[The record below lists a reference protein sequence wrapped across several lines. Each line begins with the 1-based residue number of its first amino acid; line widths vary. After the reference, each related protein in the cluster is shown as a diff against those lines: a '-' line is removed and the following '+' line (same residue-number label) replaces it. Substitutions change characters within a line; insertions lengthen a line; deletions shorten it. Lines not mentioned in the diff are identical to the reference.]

1 MEAFFFTLK
10 TNYRHMKLAVIGLG
24 LIGGS
29 MAKDLRRTRFATEI
43 IGVDNNPE
51 NARIALEVGIADR
64 IESLDSATKEADIVI
79 VAVPVDKI
87 VLLLP
92 YILDH
97 ISPST
102 TVIDVGSTKREIAL
116 AVKDHPLRGNFI
128 PSHPMSGTE
137 NSGPFAAIENLFERK
152 ICIVC
157 DHEQC
162 RPQHLAL
169 AEKMFQSLG
178 MPIAYMSSDEQDHT
192 TAFISHL
199 PHATSFALANA
210 VLAIED
216 RNIIFDL
223 ASGGFQ
229 STVRLAKSSPQMWS
243 PIFWQNRDYIHEALE
258 VYIHHL
264 GELKESLKNNDPD
277 RLSELIVSANKIRG
291 VLEGENPSLTKNEET
306 IIKLY
311 TK

>member
-1 MEAFFFTLK
+1 
-10 TNYRHMKLAVIGLG
+10 MKVAVIGLG

-43 IGVDNNPE
+43 IGVDNNPG
-51 NARIALEVGIADR
+51 NARIALELGIADR
-64 IESLDSATKEADIVI
+64 IEPLEIAVKEADIVI
-79 VAVPVDKI
+79 LAIPVDKI

-92 YILDH
+92 VILDH
-97 ISPST
+97 ISSST
-102 TVIDVGSTKREIAL
+102 TVVDVGSTKRQITEG
-116 AVKDHPLRGNFI
+116 VKDHPLRGNFI
-128 PSHPMSGTE
+128 PAHPMSGTE
-137 NSGPFAAIENLFERK
+137 NSGPAAAVEHLFENK
-152 ICIVC
+152 ICIIC
-157 DHEQC
+157 DHEMC

-169 AEKMFQSLG
+169 TEKMFQSLG

-243 PIFWQNRDYIHEALE
+243 PIFWQNRDYIYEALE

-264 GELKESLKNNDPD
+264 EEFKKSLKNNDQEQ
-277 RLSELIVSANKIRG
+277 LTTLIVNANKIRG
-291 VLEGENPSLTKNEET
+291 VLDGENSSLTKNEET
-306 IIKLY
+306 IIKFY

>member
-1 MEAFFFTLK
+1 
-10 TNYRHMKLAVIGLG
+10 MKLAVIGLG

-29 MAKDLRRTRFATEI
+29 IAKDLRRTKFATEI

-64 IESLDSATKEADIVI
+64 IESLDKAVKEADIVI
-79 VAVPVDKI
+79 VAIPVDMI
-87 VLLLP
+87 VQLLP

-102 TVIDVGSTKREIAL
+102 TVIDVGSTKREIA
-116 AVKDHPLRGNFI
+116 AVVKDHPLRGNFI

-137 NSGPFAAIENLFERK
+137 NSGPNAAIEHLFDEK
-152 ICIVC
+152 ICIIC
-157 DHEQC
+157 DQEKC

-169 AEKMFQSLG
+169 AEKMYQSIG
-178 MPIAYMSSDEQDHT
+178 MPTAYMTSDEQDHT

-216 RNIIFDL
+216 RKIIFDL

-229 STVRLAKSSPQMWS
+229 STVRLAKSSPEMWS
-243 PIFWQNRDYIHEALE
+243 PIFWQNRDYIYEALE

-264 GELKESLKNNDPD
+264 EELKESLKNDD
-277 RLSELIVSANKIRG
+277 YKRLSELIVNANNIRD
-291 VLEGENPSLTKNEET
+291 VLDGENSLLTKNEET

>member
-1 MEAFFFTLK
+1 
-10 TNYRHMKLAVIGLG
+10 MKLAVIGLG

-29 MAKDLRRTRFATEI
+29 MAKDLRRTKFATEI

-51 NARIALEVGIADR
+51 NARMALEVGIADR
-64 IESLDSATKEADIVI
+64 IESLEDAAKEADIVI
-79 VAVPVDKI
+79 VAIPVDVI
-87 VLLLP
+87 VLVLP

-97 ISPST
+97 ISAST
-102 TVIDVGSTKREIAL
+102 TVIDVGSTKRDIAS

-128 PSHPMSGTE
+128 LSHPMSGTE
-137 NSGPFAAIENLFERK
+137 NSGPTAAEEHLFERK
-152 ICIVC
+152 ICIIC
-157 DHEQC
+157 DHKSC

-178 MPIAYMSSDEQDHT
+178 MPIAYMTSDEQDHT

-229 STVRLAKSSPQMWS
+229 STVRLAKSSPKMWA
-243 PIFWQNRDYIHEALE
+243 PIFWQNRDYIFEALE

-264 GELKESLKNNDPD
+264 TQFQESLKNNDHEQ
-277 RLSELIVSANKIRG
+277 LTGLIENANNIRAFLKVKI
-291 VLEGENPSLTKNEET
+291 LP
-306 IIKLY
+306 
-311 TK
+311 

>member
-1 MEAFFFTLK
+1 
-10 TNYRHMKLAVIGLG
+10 MKLAVIGLG

-29 MAKDLRRTRFATEI
+29 MAKDLRRTKFATEI

-64 IESLDSATKEADIVI
+64 IESLDKAVKEADIVI
-79 VAVPVDKI
+79 VAIPVDMI
-87 VLLLP
+87 VQLLP

-102 TVIDVGSTKREIAL
+102 TVIDVGSTKREIA
-116 AVKDHPLRGNFI
+116 AVVKDHPLRGNFI

-137 NSGPFAAIENLFERK
+137 NSGPNAAIEHLFDGK
-152 ICIVC
+152 ICIIC
-157 DHEQC
+157 DQEKC

-169 AEKMFQSLG
+169 AEKMYQSIG
-178 MPIAYMSSDEQDHT
+178 MPTAYMTSDEQDHT

-216 RNIIFDL
+216 RKIIFDL

-229 STVRLAKSSPQMWS
+229 STVRLAKSSPKMWS
-243 PIFWQNRDYIHEALE
+243 SIFWQNRDYIYEALE

-264 GELKESLKNNDPD
+264 EELKESLKNDD
-277 RLSELIVSANKIRG
+277 YKRLSELIVNANNIRG
-291 VLEGENPSLTKNEET
+291 VLDGENSSLKKNEET

>member
-1 MEAFFFTLK
+1 
-10 TNYRHMKLAVIGLG
+10 MKLAVIGLG

-29 MAKDLRRTRFATEI
+29 MAKDLRRTKFATEI
-43 IGVDNNPE
+43 IGVDNNPV
-51 NARIALEVGIADR
+51 NALIALETGIADR
-64 IESLDSATKEADIVI
+64 IESLETAVKEADIVI
-79 VAVPVDKI
+79 LAIPVDKI
-87 VLLLP
+87 VQLLP
-92 YILDH
+92 TILGH
-97 ISPST
+97 ISSST
-102 TVIDVGSTKREIAL
+102 TVLDVGSTKREITEV
-116 AVKDHPLRGNFI
+116 VKDHPLRGNFI

-137 NSGPFAAIENLFERK
+137 NSGPTAAVEHLFDNK
-152 ICIVC
+152 ICIIC
-157 DHEQC
+157 DHEKC

-178 MPIAYMSSDEQDHT
+178 MSIAYMSSDEQDHT

-243 PIFWQNRDYIHEALE
+243 PIFWQNRDYIYEALE

-264 GELKESLKNNDPD
+264 EEFKNSLKNNDHEQ
-277 RLSELIVSANKIRG
+277 LSSLIVNANKIRG
-291 VLEGENPSLTKNEET
+291 VLEGENSSLTKNEET
-306 IIKLY
+306 IIKFY

>member
-1 MEAFFFTLK
+1 
-10 TNYRHMKLAVIGLG
+10 MKLAVIGLG

-29 MAKDLRRTRFATEI
+29 MAKDLRRTGFATEI
-43 IGVDNNPE
+43 IGVDNDAE

-64 IESLDSATKEADIVI
+64 IAPLEAAVKEADIVI
-79 VAVPVDKI
+79 VAIPVDKI

-92 YILDH
+92 YILDQ
-97 ISPST
+97 ISAST
-102 TVIDVGSTKREIAL
+102 TVIDVGSTKREITA
-116 AVKDHPLRGNFI
+116 AVKDHPLRSNFV

-137 NSGPFAAIENLFERK
+137 NSGPSAAIEHLFNGK
-152 ICIVC
+152 ICIIC
-157 DHEQC
+157 DHAKC
-162 RPQHLAL
+162 RPQHLAM
-169 AEKMFQSLG
+169 AEKMYQSLG
-178 MPIAYMSSDEQDHT
+178 MPIAYMTSDEQDHT

-258 VYIHHL
+258 VYIRHL
-264 GELKESLKNNDPD
+264 EAFKESLKNNDHAQLTD
-277 RLSELIVSANKIRG
+277 LIINANKIRG
-291 VLEGENPSLTKNEET
+291 VLDGENSSLTKNEET
-306 IIKLY
+306 IIKFY

>member
-1 MEAFFFTLK
+1 
-10 TNYRHMKLAVIGLG
+10 MKLAIIGLG

-29 MAKDLRRTRFATEI
+29 MAKDLRRTKFATEI

-51 NARIALEVGIADR
+51 NARIALEAGIADR
-64 IESLDSATKEADIVI
+64 IESLDKAVKEADIVI
-79 VAVPVDKI
+79 VAIPVDMI
-87 VLLLP
+87 VQLLP

-97 ISPST
+97 ISSST
-102 TVIDVGSTKREIAL
+102 TVIDVGSTKREIA
-116 AVKDHPLRGNFI
+116 AVVKGHPLRGNFI

-137 NSGPFAAIENLFERK
+137 NSGPNAAIEHLFDGK
-152 ICIVC
+152 ICIIC
-157 DHEQC
+157 DQEKC

-169 AEKMFQSLG
+169 AEKMYQSIG
-178 MPIAYMSSDEQDHT
+178 MPTAYMTSDEQDHT

-216 RNIIFDL
+216 RKIIFDL

-229 STVRLAKSSPQMWS
+229 STVRLAKSSPEMWS
-243 PIFWQNRDYIHEALE
+243 PIFWQNRDYIYEALE

-264 GELKESLKNNDPD
+264 EELKESLKNDD
-277 RLSELIVSANKIRG
+277 YKRLSELIVNANNIRG
-291 VLEGENPSLTKNEET
+291 VLDGENSSLTKNEET

>member
-1 MEAFFFTLK
+1 
-10 TNYRHMKLAVIGLG
+10 MKLAVIGLG

-29 MAKDLRRTRFATEI
+29 MAKDLRRTKFATEI

-51 NARIALEVGIADR
+51 NARIALEVGISDR
-64 IESLDSATKEADIVI
+64 IESLEVAVKDADIVV
-79 VAVPVDKI
+79 VAIPVDMI
-87 VLLLP
+87 VQLLP

-97 ISPST
+97 ISAST
-102 TVIDVGSTKREIAL
+102 TVIDVGSTKREIA
-116 AVKDHPLRGNFI
+116 AVVKNHPLRGNFI

-137 NSGPFAAIENLFERK
+137 NSGPFAAVEHLFDDK
-152 ICIVC
+152 ICIIC
-157 DHEQC
+157 DQEMC

-169 AEKMFQSLG
+169 AEKMYQSLG
-178 MPIAYMSSDEQDHT
+178 MPTAYMTSDEQDHT

-243 PIFWQNRDYIHEALE
+243 PIFWQNRDYIYEALE

-264 GELKESLKNNDPD
+264 EEFKESLKNNDHN
-277 RLSELIVSANKIRG
+277 RLSELIVNANKIRG
-291 VLEGENPSLTKNEET
+291 VLDGENSSLTKNEET

>member
-1 MEAFFFTLK
+1 
-10 TNYRHMKLAVIGLG
+10 MKLAVIGLG

-43 IGVDNNPE
+43 IGSDTNSE
-51 NARIALEVGIADR
+51 NARIALGMGIADR
-64 IESLDSATKEADIVI
+64 IESLDNAVKEADIVI
-79 VAVPVDKI
+79 VAIPVDKI
-87 VLLLP
+87 VSLLP

-97 ISPST
+97 ISPSA
-102 TVIDVGSTKREIAL
+102 TVLDVGSTKREIAA
-116 AVKDHPLRGNFI
+116 AVKDHPLRGNFVAT
-128 PSHPMSGTE
+128 HPMSGTE
-137 NSGPFAAIENLFERK
+137 NSGPIAAIEHLFESK

-157 DHEQC
+157 DHEKC

-169 AEKMFQSLG
+169 AEKMYQSLG

-243 PIFWQNRDYIHEALE
+243 PIFWQNRDYIAEALE
-258 VYIHHL
+258 VYIRHL
-264 GELKESLKNNDPD
+264 EEFKESLKNNDHD
-277 RLSELIVSANKIRG
+277 RLTELIVNANKIRG
-291 VLEGENPSLTKNEET
+291 VLEGENSSLTKNEET
-306 IIKLY
+306 IIKFY

>member
-1 MEAFFFTLK
+1 MV
-10 TNYRHMKLAVIGLG
+10 RWQR
-24 LIGGS
+24 
-29 MAKDLRRTRFATEI
+29 RRTRFATEI
-43 IGVDNNPE
+43 IGVDNNPV
-51 NARIALEVGIADR
+51 NAGIALEVGIADR
-64 IESLDSATKEADIVI
+64 IESLEVAVQEADIVI
-79 VAVPVDKI
+79 LAIPVDKI
-87 VLLLP
+87 VLVLP
-92 YILDH
+92 MILDY
-97 ISPST
+97 ISSST
-102 TVIDVGSTKREIAL
+102 TVIDVGSTKREITE
-116 AVKDHPLRGNFI
+116 AVKEHPLRGNFI

-137 NSGPFAAIENLFERK
+137 NSGPFAAVERLFEGK
-152 ICIVC
+152 ICIIC
-157 DHEQC
+157 DYEKC

-243 PIFWQNRDYIHEALE
+243 PIFWQNRDYIYEALE
-258 VYIHHL
+258 VYIRHL
-264 GELKESLKNNDPD
+264 EEFKRSLKKNDHEG
-277 RLSELIVSANKIRG
+277 LTALIVNANKIRN
-291 VLEGENPSLTKNEET
+291 VLDGESSSFTKNEET
-306 IIKLY
+306 IIKFYNILLKFY
-311 TK
+311 NI

>member
-1 MEAFFFTLK
+1 
-10 TNYRHMKLAVIGLG
+10 MKLAVIGLG

-29 MAKDLRRTRFATEI
+29 MAKDLRRTGFATEI
-43 IGVDNNPE
+43 IGVDNDAE

-64 IESLDSATKEADIVI
+64 IAPLEAAVKEADIVI
-79 VAVPVDKI
+79 VAIPVDKI

-92 YILDH
+92 YILDQ
-97 ISPST
+97 ISAST
-102 TVIDVGSTKREIAL
+102 TVIDVGSTKREITA
-116 AVKDHPLRGNFI
+116 AVKDHPLRSNFV

-137 NSGPFAAIENLFERK
+137 NSGPSAAIEHLFNGK
-152 ICIVC
+152 ICIIC
-157 DHEQC
+157 DHAKC
-162 RPQHLAL
+162 RPQHLAM
-169 AEKMFQSLG
+169 AEKMYQSLG
-178 MPIAYMSSDEQDHT
+178 MPIAYMTSDEQDQT

-258 VYIHHL
+258 VYIRHL
-264 GELKESLKNNDPD
+264 EAFKESLKNNDHAQLTD
-277 RLSELIVSANKIRG
+277 LIINANKIRG
-291 VLEGENPSLTKNEET
+291 VLDGENSSLTKNEET
-306 IIKLY
+306 IIKFY

>member
-1 MEAFFFTLK
+1 
-10 TNYRHMKLAVIGLG
+10 MKLAVIGLG

-29 MAKDLRRTRFATEI
+29 MAKDLRRTKFATEI
-43 IGVDNNPE
+43 IGVDNNPV
-51 NARIALEVGIADR
+51 NARIALEIGIADR
-64 IESLDSATKEADIVI
+64 IESLDIAVKEADIVI
-79 VAVPVDKI
+79 VAIPVDMI
-87 VLLLP
+87 VQLLP
-92 YILDH
+92 HILDH
-97 ISPST
+97 ISAST
-102 TVIDVGSTKREIAL
+102 TVIDVGSTKREIA
-116 AVKDHPLRGNFI
+116 AVVNDHPLRGNFV

-137 NSGPFAAIENLFERK
+137 NFGPFAAVEHLFENK
-152 ICIVC
+152 ICILC
-157 DHEQC
+157 DQERS

-178 MPIAYMSSDEQDHT
+178 MPTAYMTSDEQDHT

-229 STVRLAKSSPQMWS
+229 STVRLAKSSPEMWS
-243 PIFWQNRDYIHEALE
+243 PIFWQNRDYIYEALE

-264 GELKESLKNNDPD
+264 EELKESLKNNDHT
-277 RLSELIVSANKIRG
+277 RLSELIVNANKIRG
-291 VLEGENPSLTKNEET
+291 VLDGENSSLTKNEET

>member
-1 MEAFFFTLK
+1 
-10 TNYRHMKLAVIGLG
+10 MKLAVIGLG

-29 MAKDLRRTRFATEI
+29 MAKDLRRTKFATEI

-64 IESLDSATKEADIVI
+64 IESLDIAVKEADIVV
-79 VAVPVDKI
+79 VAVPVDMI
-87 VLLLP
+87 VQLLP

-97 ISPST
+97 ISAST
-102 TVIDVGSTKREIAL
+102 TVIDVGSTKREIA
-116 AVKDHPLRGNFI
+116 AVVKDHLLRGNFV

-137 NSGPFAAIENLFERK
+137 NSGPTAAIEHLFEDK
-152 ICIVC
+152 ICIIC
-157 DHEQC
+157 DQEKC

-169 AEKMFQSLG
+169 AEKMYQSLG
-178 MPIAYMSSDEQDHT
+178 MPTAYMTSDEQDHT

-229 STVRLAKSSPQMWS
+229 STVRLAKSSPEMWS
-243 PIFWQNRDYIHEALE
+243 PIFWQNRDYIDEALE

-264 GELKESLKNNDPD
+264 EEFRESLKNNNIR
-277 RLSELIVSANKIRG
+277 RLTELMVNANKIRG
-291 VLEGENPSLTKNEET
+291 VLEGENSSLTKNEET

>member
-1 MEAFFFTLK
+1 
-10 TNYRHMKLAVIGLG
+10 MKLAVIGLG

-29 MAKDLRRTRFATEI
+29 MAKDLRRTKFATEI
-43 IGVDNNPE
+43 IGVDNNPQ
-51 NARIALEVGIADR
+51 NTRIALEIGIVDK
-64 IESLDSATKEADIVI
+64 IERLEIAVKEADIVI
-79 VAVPVDKI
+79 VAIPVDII
-87 VLLLP
+87 VKLLP
-92 YILDH
+92 FILDH

-102 TVIDVGSTKREIAL
+102 TVIDVGSTKREIAA

-128 PSHPMSGTE
+128 ASHPMAGTE
-137 NSGPFAAIENLFERK
+137 NSGPFSAVEHLFENK
-152 ICIVC
+152 ICIIC
-157 DHEQC
+157 DHIKC

-169 AEKMFQSLG
+169 GEKMLQSLG
-178 MPIAYMSSDEQDHT
+178 MPIAYMTSDEQDHT

-199 PHATSFALANA
+199 PHAASFALANA

-229 STVRLAKSSPQMWS
+229 STVRLAKSSPEMWS
-243 PIFWQNRDYIHEALE
+243 PIFWQNRDYIYEALE

-264 GELKESLKNNDPD
+264 EEFKESLKNDD
-277 RLSELIVSANKIRG
+277 QRGLSELIVNANKIRG
-291 VLEGENPSLTKNEET
+291 VLEGENSSLTKNEET

>member
-1 MEAFFFTLK
+1 
-10 TNYRHMKLAVIGLG
+10 MKLAVIGLG

-29 MAKDLRRTRFATEI
+29 MAKDLRRTKFATEI

-51 NARIALEVGIADR
+51 NARIAIEVGLVDR
-64 IESLDSATKEADIVI
+64 IESLETAVKEADIVI
-79 VAVPVDKI
+79 VAIPVDKI
-87 VLLLP
+87 VRLLP
-92 YILDH
+92 SILDH
-97 ISPST
+97 ISAST
-102 TVIDVGSTKREIAL
+102 TVIDVGSTKRKIAEV
-116 AVKDHPLRGNFI
+116 VKDHRLRGNFV

-137 NSGPFAAIENLFERK
+137 NSGPFAAIEHLFEHK
-152 ICIVC
+152 ICIIC
-157 DHEQC
+157 DHEKC

-169 AEKMFQSLG
+169 AEKMYQSLG

-229 STVRLAKSSPQMWS
+229 STVRLAKSSPEMWS
-243 PIFWQNRDYIHEALE
+243 PIFWQNRDYIYEALE

-264 GELKESLKNNDPD
+264 EAFKESLKNNDHN
-277 RLSELIVSANKIRG
+277 RLTELIVNANKIRG
-291 VLEGENPSLTKNEET
+291 VLEGENSSLIKNEET
-306 IIKLY
+306 IIKFY

>member
-1 MEAFFFTLK
+1 
-10 TNYRHMKLAVIGLG
+10 MKLAVIGLG

-29 MAKDLRRTRFATEI
+29 MAKDLRRTKFATEI

-51 NARIALEVGIADR
+51 NARIALETGIADR
-64 IESLDSATKEADIVI
+64 IESLDKAVKEADIVI
-79 VAVPVDKI
+79 VAIPVDMI
-87 VLLLP
+87 VQLLP

-102 TVIDVGSTKREIAL
+102 TVIDVGSTKREIAEV
-116 AVKDHPLRGNFI
+116 VKDHPLRGNFI

-137 NSGPFAAIENLFERK
+137 NSGPNAAIEHLFDGK
-152 ICIVC
+152 ICIIC
-157 DHEQC
+157 DQEKC

-169 AEKMFQSLG
+169 AEKMYQSIG
-178 MPIAYMSSDEQDHT
+178 MPTAYMTSDEQDHT

-229 STVRLAKSSPQMWS
+229 STVRLAKSSPEMWS
-243 PIFWQNRDYIHEALE
+243 PIFWQNRDYIYEALE

-264 GELKESLKNNDPD
+264 EELKESLKNNDHQ
-277 RLSELIVSANKIRG
+277 RLSELIVNANKIRG
-291 VLEGENPSLTKNEET
+291 VLDGENSSLTKNEET

>member
-1 MEAFFFTLK
+1 
-10 TNYRHMKLAVIGLG
+10 MKIAVIGLG

-29 MAKDLRRTRFATEI
+29 MAKDLRRTKFATEI

-51 NARIALEVGIADR
+51 NARIALEIGVVDR
-64 IESLDSATKEADIVI
+64 IESLTIAVNEADIVI

-87 VLLLP
+87 VHLLP

-97 ISPST
+97 IPAST
-102 TVIDVGSTKREIAL
+102 TVIDVGSTKREIAMV
-116 AVKDHPLRGNFI
+116 VKDHPLRGNFV
-128 PSHPMSGTE
+128 PSHPMAGTE
-137 NSGPFAAIENLFERK
+137 NSGPFAAVEYLFDNK
-152 ICIVC
+152 ICIIC
-157 DHEQC
+157 DHDKC

-169 AEKMFQSLG
+169 AEKMYQALG
-178 MPIAYMSSDEQDHT
+178 MPTAYMTSDEQDHT

-199 PHATSFALANA
+199 PHATSFVLANA

-229 STVRLAKSSPQMWS
+229 STVRLAKSSPQMWA
-243 PIFWQNRDYIHEALE
+243 PIFWQNRDYIYEALE

-264 GELKESLKNNDPD
+264 EEFKQSLKSKDHG
-277 RLSELIVSANKIRG
+277 RLSELIVNANKIRG
-291 VLEGENPSLTKNEET
+291 VLDGESSSLTKNEET
-306 IIKLY
+306 IIKFY

>member
-1 MEAFFFTLK
+1 
-10 TNYRHMKLAVIGLG
+10 MKLAVIGLG

-43 IGVDNNPE
+43 IGVDDNAE
-51 NARIALEVGIADR
+51 NAGIALELGIADR
-64 IESLDSATKEADIVI
+64 IAPLETALKEADII
-79 VAVPVDKI
+79 LIAIPVDRI
-87 VLLLP
+87 VRLLP
-92 YILDH
+92 FVLDH
-97 ISPST
+97 IPAST
-102 TVIDVGSTKREIAL
+102 TVIDVGSTKRDIVKV
-116 AVKDHPLRGNFI
+116 VKDHPLRGNFV
-128 PSHPMSGTE
+128 PSHPMAGTE
-137 NSGPFAAIENLFERK
+137 NSGPFAAVEALFESK
-152 ICIVC
+152 ICIIC
-157 DHEQC
+157 DHAKC

-178 MPIAYMSSDEQDHT
+178 MPIAYMTSDEQDHT

-216 RNIIFDL
+216 RKIIFDL

-243 PIFWQNRDYIHEALE
+243 PIFWQNRDYICEALD

-264 GELKESLKNNDPD
+264 EAFKESLKNNDQEQ
-277 RLSELIVSANKIRG
+277 LSELIVSANKIRG
-291 VLEGENPSLTKNEET
+291 VLEGENSSLTKNEET
-306 IIKLY
+306 IIKFY

>member
-1 MEAFFFTLK
+1 
-10 TNYRHMKLAVIGLG
+10 MKLAVIGLG

-29 MAKDLRRTRFATEI
+29 MAKDLRRTKFATEI
-43 IGVDNNPE
+43 IGVDNDPE

-64 IESLDSATKEADIVI
+64 IESMDIAVKEADIVI
-79 VAVPVDKI
+79 VAIPVDMI
-87 VLLLP
+87 VQLLP

-97 ISPST
+97 ISSST
-102 TVIDVGSTKREIAL
+102 TVIDVGSTKREIAEV
-116 AVKDHPLRGNFI
+116 VKDHPLRGNFI
-128 PSHPMSGTE
+128 ASHPMSGTE
-137 NSGPFAAIENLFERK
+137 NSGPNAAIEHLFDGK
-152 ICIVC
+152 ICIIC
-157 DHEQC
+157 DQEKC

-169 AEKMFQSLG
+169 AEKMYQSIG
-178 MPIAYMSSDEQDHT
+178 MPTAYMTCDEQDHT

-216 RNIIFDL
+216 RKIIFDL

-229 STVRLAKSSPQMWS
+229 STVRLAKSSPEMWS
-243 PIFWQNRDYIHEALE
+243 PIFWQNRDYIYEALE

-264 GELKESLKNNDPD
+264 EELKDSLKNDD
-277 RLSELIVSANKIRG
+277 CKRLSELIVNANNIRG
-291 VLEGENPSLTKNEET
+291 VLEGENSSLTKNEET